1 MPANLTGPV
10 IQQSGVAKKLEGPA
24 ASLDI
29 QEGRT
34 EPQATGHKLQATSF
48 YFFFFLGG
56 PRPHALL
63 ENKKIFF
70 LTISYNILYLNHE

>member
-48 YFFFFLGG
+48 YFFFWVG
-56 PRPHALL
+56 PAHMRSSKI
-63 ENKKIFF
+63 KKFF
-70 LTISYNILYLNHE
+70 S